1 MTTDKAKATMPAGG
15 KTRNRPRTLRRT
27 ALLSASLLAVL
38 LGGCDTVDSWFG
50 KTAEPPLPGKRLA
63 ILQRERKV
71 EPDAQLAGVAVTV
84 PAQTVNAAWSQPGG
98 TTDHALGNLALSATP
113 SDAWR
118 ADIGSGSSSSRALL
132 GTPVI
137 ADGRIFAMDA
147 DSHVSALNERS
158 GQSLWR
164 VDTRP
169 ENERGGA
176 TGGGV
181 AYADGRLY
189 AATGFAE
196 VLAMEPATGK
206 VLWRKRIAGPVRGA
220 PTVAGG
226 RVLVVTLDNQLL
238 ALSTDDGAVQWSHQG
253 ILESAGL
260 LGAASPAAT
269 GTLVVAPYSSGELFG
284 LRPENGR
291 VAWQDSLAAI
301 RRTGALSALADIRG
315 LPVIDR
321 GAVYAIGHSGRMVA
335 IDERIGNRI
344 WETEIGGVN
353 TPWLA
358 GDFLFTV
365 TNDQEVV
372 AVARQTGRIRWVA
385 PLARYK
391 DPEDRTGAIVW
402 SGPVLAGNRLWVAG
416 SNGQLLGLSPSDG
429 RVEVTRSLPA
439 GSYLSPVVANNTL
452 YVLCDNGTL
461 AAFR

>member
-1 MTTDKAKATMPAGG
+1 M
-15 KTRNRPRTLRRT
+15 RRT
-27 ALLSASLLAVL
+27 ALLSASLLALL
-38 LGGCDTVDSWFG
+38 LGGCDTIGGWFG
-50 KTAEPPLPGKRLA
+50 KTPDPPLPGKRVSVLT
-63 ILQRERKV
+63 RERKV

-84 PAQTVNAAWSQPGG
+84 PQAVANNAWAQPGG
-98 TTDHALGNLALSATP
+98 TPDHALGNLALSANP
-113 SDAWR
+113 NDAWR

-181 AYADGRLY
+181 AYADGRVY
-189 AATGFAE
+189 AATGYAE
-196 VLAMEPATGK
+196 VLALDPATGK
-206 VLWRKRIAGPVRGA
+206 ILWRKRIAGPVRGA
-220 PTVAGG
+220 PTVSGG
-226 RVLVVTLDNQLL
+226 RVLVVTLDNQLQ
-238 ALSTDDGAVQWSHQG
+238 ALSADDGAVQWSHQG
-253 ILESAGL
+253 ILETAGL

-269 GTLVVAPYSSGELFG
+269 STLVVAPYSSGELYG

-291 VAWQDSLAAI
+291 VAWQESLAAV
-301 RRTGALSALADIRG
+301 RRTGALSNLADIRG
-315 LPVIDR
+315 LPVVDR

-344 WETEIGGVN
+344 WETEIGGVQ

-358 GDFLFTV
+358 GDHLFV
-365 TNDQEVV
+365 ITNDQEVV
-372 AVARQTGRIRWVA
+372 AVTRQAGRVRWVA
-385 PLARYK
+385 PLDRFK
-391 DPEDRTGAIVW
+391 DPEDKSGPIVW
-402 SGPVLAGNRLWVAG
+402 AGPVLAGDRLWVAG
-416 SNGQLLGLSPSDG
+416 SNGKLLGLSPSDG
-429 RVEVTRSLPA
+429 RIEVTRTLPA
-439 GSYLSPVVANNTL
+439 GSYLPPVVANNTL

-461 AAFR
+461 VAFR

>member
-1 MTTDKAKATMPAGG
+1 MTTDKTTKIVKAGSI
-15 KTRNRPRTLRRT
+15 RRA
-27 ALLSASLLAVL
+27 ALLSASLLSVL
-38 LGGCDTVDSWFG
+38 LAGCDTVDSWFG
-50 KTAEPPLPGKRLA
+50 KTPDPALPGKRIA
-63 ILQRERKV
+63 VLQRERKV
-71 EPDAQLAGVAVTV
+71 EPDAQLAATAVAV
-84 PAQTVNAAWSQPGG
+84 PPQTVNAAWAQPGG
-98 TTDHALGNLALSATP
+98 TTEHALGNLALSASP

-147 DSHVSALNERS
+147 ESHVTALNERG

-181 AYADGRLY
+181 AYADGRVY

-196 VLAMEPATGK
+196 VLSLDAGSGK

-226 RVLVVTLDNQLL
+226 RVMVITLDNQTI
-238 ALSTDDGAVQWSHQG
+238 ALSATDGAVQWSHQG
-253 ILESAGL
+253 ILETAGL

-291 VAWQDSLAAI
+291 VAWQESLANI
-301 RRTGALSALADIRG
+301 RRSGALSNLADIRG

-335 IDERIGNRI
+335 IDERVGARI

-353 TPWLA
+353 TLWLA
-358 GDFLFTV
+358 GDYLFAV

-372 AVARQTGRIRWVA
+372 AVARQNGKIRWVS
-385 PLARYK
+385 PLARFK
-391 DPEDRTGAIVW
+391 DPEDKTGPIVW

-416 SNGQLLGLSPSDG
+416 SNGQLLGLSPTDG
-429 RVEVTRSLPA
+429 KVEVTRSLPA
-439 GSYLSPVVANNTL
+439 AAYLSPVVANNTL

-461 AAFR
+461 VAFR